1 MQEGIY
7 EALATVELMARLS
20 DLPPDVTAEFEP
32 VDAADQ
38 PHTFARHVGKIVE
51 RVLRDVR
58 DDEDRLA
65 LANGLLKQ
73 LTGDG
78 ILVAPGRHLT
88 AVRAPIVPGQAS
100 RTGLRP
106 STPLSEAAL
115 LTNAKGEPNLGAEL
129 RAELD
134 AADGVDLICAFVK
147 WHGLRVIDQQLRGLR
162 ERNIPFRV
170 ITTTYMGAT
179 ERKALDRLV
188 REFGADVR
196 IHYDEAMTRLHAK
209 AWLFHRHTGYDTAY
223 VGSSNLSRSALL
235 DGVEWNVRLSRVGTP
250 ALLEKF
256 GATFETYWNDPSFE
270 PYDPDNVDHRDRLD
284 DALARSS
291 GRSGAGVGD
300 SQISGLE
307 VRPYPYQ
314 QHILDAVQAERELHG
329 RHWNLVV
336 AATGTGKTV
345 IAALDYK
352 RLSDSATN
360 TYPSLL
366 FVAHRKEILEQ
377 SRRTYCEVLAD
388 PNFGE
393 LYVDGARPERW
404 RHVFASVQS
413 LNSYGVSAL
422 PADAFDIVVV
432 DEFHHAAAATYRGLL
447 EHIRPREL
455 LALTATPERSDGFD
469 VRAYFGGRTA
479 AELRLWEALQAGI
492 LSPFHYFMVSDG
504 TDLSSVS
511 WKRGRYDEAEL
522 EQVFTGNDARSRVV
536 LKELSHKIT
545 DVQEMK
551 ALGFCVGVAHAD
563 YMAKVF
569 NDAGISA
576 QAVSG
581 STPPNERREALAALR
596 AGEVKILFAADLF
609 NEGVDIPDVNTLLF
623 LRPTESATIFLQQ
636 LGRGLR
642 SRPDKPVLT
651 VLDFVGNQR
660 REFRFDAKLGALT
673 GRPRG
678 RLKEDLEHGFP
689 YLPAG
694 SQVVLDERAQEVVL
708 ESLKT
713 QISARWRYLVQ
724 QLSAMEPGTSLNGFL
739 SDSGVLL
746 PDVLRRGQRSWTE
759 LRADAGHADTLSPL
773 EMKLARRVRALAH
786 VDDPVRHT
794 AYGALL
800 QGQAGSYDNLSA
812 VEKRLADMLF
822 FSLWPDGGGFDSVGA
837 GLESLAVSPAVRAD
851 TWEVIDLAFEAAD
864 HTVRPLSGRL
874 AHVPL
879 QVHARYQ
886 REEALAALGYAS
898 MSRKPNSFREGVL
911 YEPDLNVDAFF
922 VTLKKTD
929 DGFSPT
935 TMYRDYPIS
944 QELFHWESQSVT
956 SVASKTGQRY
966 VTGSS
971 TVLIFVREEK
981 KDEFG
986 TSPYLF
992 LGPATYVSHEGEKP
1006 IAITW
1011 RLDTPMPGEVFAS
1024 ASVAAG

>member
-1 MQEGIY
+1 
-7 EALATVELMARLS
+7 MARLGT
-20 DLPPDVTAEFEP
+20 LPDGTTAEFEEIEG
-32 VDAADQ
+32 ADE
-38 PHTFARHVGKIVE
+38 PHTFARHVGQVVE
-51 RVLRDVR
+51 RALREVR
-58 DDEDRLA
+58 DDDGRLA
-65 LANGLLKQ
+65 LANKLLEQ
-73 LTGDG
+73 LAADEVV
-78 ILVAPGRHLT
+78 VAPGRHLT
-88 AVRAPIVPGQAS
+88 VVRGPGVPGQAS
-100 RTGLRP
+100 RVWSRP
-106 STPLSEAAL
+106 ATPLSEAAL

-162 ERNIPFRV
+162 ERDIPFRV

-188 REFGADVR
+188 RELGAEVR

-209 AWLFHRHTGYDTAY
+209 AWLFRRNTGYDTAY

-235 DGVEWNVRLSRVGTP
+235 DGVEWNVRLSKVGTP

-291 GRSGAGVGD
+291 GRSGGRDDGW
-300 SQISGLE
+300 QISGLE

-314 QHILDAVQAERELHG
+314 QHILDSVQAERELHD
-329 RHWNLVV
+329 RHRNLVV

-352 RLSDSATN
+352 RLSDPTTN

-404 RHVFASVQS
+404 KHVFASIQS
-413 LNSYGVSAL
+413 LNSYAVSDL

-432 DEFHHAAAATYRGLL
+432 DEFHHAAASTYRGLL
-447 EHIRPREL
+447 EHIQPREL
-455 LALTATPERSDGFD
+455 LALTATPERTDGFD

-511 WKRGRYDEAEL
+511 WARGKYDEAEL
-522 EQVFTGNDARSRVV
+522 ERVFTGNDARSRVI
-536 LKELSHKIT
+536 LKELEHKVA
-545 DVQEMK
+545 DVHTMK

-576 QAVSG
+576 RAVNG
-581 STPPNERREALAALR
+581 DTRPDERRAALAALR

-609 NEGVDIPDVNTLLF
+609 NEGVDIPDVDTLLF
-623 LRPTESATIFLQQ
+623 LRPTESATVFLQQ

-642 SRPDKPVLT
+642 LRPDKPVLT

-678 RLKEDLEHGFP
+678 RLAGDIEHGFP
-689 YLPAG
+689 YLPSG
-694 SQVVLDERAQEVVL
+694 SQVVLDRRAQEVVL

-713 QISARWRYLVQ
+713 QISARWRYLIQ
-724 QLSAMEPGTSLNGFL
+724 QLSTMEPATSLEGFL
-739 SDSGVLL
+739 TDSGVEL

-759 LRADAGHADTLSPL
+759 LRVDAGHADPLSQL
-773 EMKLARRVRALAH
+773 ELKLARRARALAH
-786 VDDPVRHT
+786 VDDPLRYS

-800 QGQAGSYDNLSA
+800 QGEAGEYDNLSA

-822 FSLWPDGGGFDSVGA
+822 FSLWPDGGGFDSVAA
-837 GLESLAVSPAVRAD
+837 GMATLAASPTVRAD
-851 TWEVIDLAFEAAD
+851 TRQVIDLAFEDAD
-864 HTVRPLSGRL
+864 RPVRPLTGRL

-886 REEALAALGYAS
+886 REEVLAALGYAS

-911 YEPDLNVDAFF
+911 YEPELNVDAFF
-922 VTLKKTD
+922 VTLKKTE

-944 QELFHWESQSVT
+944 RELFHWESQSVT
-956 SVASKTGQRY
+956 SVSSKTGQRY
-966 VTGSS
+966 ITGSS
-971 TVLIFVREEK
+971 TVLIFVREER

-1011 RLDTPMPGEVFAS
+1011 RLDTPMPAEVFAS